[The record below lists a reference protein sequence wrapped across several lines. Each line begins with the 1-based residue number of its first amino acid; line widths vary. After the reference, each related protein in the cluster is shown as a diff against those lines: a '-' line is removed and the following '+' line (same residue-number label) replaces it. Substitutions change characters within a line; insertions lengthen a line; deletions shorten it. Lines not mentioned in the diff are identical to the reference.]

1 MKNMGQAHGIDNDEQ
16 LFDFDPYEGSS
27 TSPNP
32 APTQVLG
39 ERAAADAVWGVS
51 ELEWCAEKGK
61 GSTSIPMPARSAAV
75 EHDVFDAAPD
85 GATDRSHDVP
95 SSSLS
100 PPTGSRSHSASV
112 EHVPTEHD
120 DIYSDSEVVGTSK
133 GKGKEREQPP
143 TLPPL
148 DFTPTE
154 LGGYDASN
162 WPSTSFSPSSPGPSS
177 YGSGYASLNNTTKAV
192 EQLPSIVATI
202 QPSVTA
208 VASDPPALTR
218 MPSRRRSLSHIPTHP
233 PRSETSRPMS
243 GGRLRLGSP
252 KPTGSLARKLFKK
265 RDEAASPVLRNS
277 QIIDSDGVHSGQGNC
292 FIPWYGDFKPS
303 PNSQIISSL
312 NNSLEL
318 AIDLDQQKLP
328 LYHTT
333 PRAKGRSN
341 SSPFPISALDL
352 VVPSSNDIFAPIPL
366 IIRNYFDEAL
376 PRELKLYIFQALVHL
391 HEEDY
396 SRAVRDGTWSMM
408 KASSSKG
415 RWVGRD
421 RGARELVKL
430 SRVSRSWQSITLD
443 GQLWVDLDLKAF
455 PAMPTSLIKRL
466 AETGGRFI
474 RSVDLAGNGHI
485 SSSALITLADS
496 LCLDA
501 TPSSPLAYTQLTTV
515 NLQGC
520 SALTTRSLHHLLIR
534 SPSLQKLVLK
544 GLQAVTNMTLE
555 ILAVYCRRL
564 TILDVS
570 RCTNMDAEGVRSMA
584 KAFVTRGDH
593 LLLKTLRLSGL
604 KYATDSMM
612 SVLGRAAPYLEV
624 LDLSYARQLHNS
636 ALEAFVACNDTDTEE
651 ELGLKI
657 VTLTARE
664 IGRESTDYNKCR
676 RRVTRLRHLCLSS
689 CILLTDT
696 ACANLA
702 HSVPKLEFLELAGIC
717 TSLKDDGLVTL
728 LNTTPLVRRL
738 DVEDAVELTDSFLAA
753 ITPASP
759 EARASASPSAPVV
772 QTGQML
778 EHLIISSASEMS
790 NTALAALVRNCTR
803 LRVLEADATN
813 ISSNVVK
820 EFVRLSQKRHM
831 INAKVVAVDCRAVSE
846 SMVRSLTTL
855 TRPRLGWR
863 AHEARR
869 LRFLDARDTRDGV
882 AEELKI
888 GQDECDEE
896 RVVIKTFYS
905 WQTVD
910 AVRADRE
917 KRRKRQ
923 ARRTANE
930 SGGSFVTDEED
941 GNSGDATNRTLRWWS
956 PNGTRRGFSSPGP
969 NSPLIGDMANDGCRL
984 M

>member
-1 MKNMGQAHGIDNDEQ
+1 MENMGQAHGIDNDEQ

-27 TSPNP
+27 TSPNSG
-32 APTQVLG
+32 PTPVLG

-75 EHDVFDAAPD
+75 EYDVFDAAPD
-85 GATDRSHDVP
+85 DATKRSHDVP

-100 PPTGSRSHSASV
+100 PPSGSRSHSASV
-112 EHVPTEHD
+112 EHVPTEQHGT
-120 DIYSDSEVVGTSK
+120 YSDSEVVGTSK

-177 YGSGYASLNNTTKAV
+177 YGSGYASLNATTQAV
-192 EQLPSIVATI
+192 EQLPSIITTI
-202 QPSVTA
+202 QPSVSA
-208 VASDPPALTR
+208 VASDAPVLTR

-233 PRSETSRPMS
+233 PHSEMARPMS
-243 GGRLRLGSP
+243 GVRLRLGSP

-265 RDEAASPVLRNS
+265 RDEAASPVTRTS

-312 NNSLEL
+312 NNNLEL

-333 PRAKGRSN
+333 PRAKTRSN
-341 SSPFPISALDL
+341 SSPYPISALDL
-352 VVPSSNDIFAPIPL
+352 VVPSSDDIFAPIPL

-396 SRAVRDGTWSMM
+396 SKALRDGTWSMM

-415 RWVGRD
+415 RWLGRD
-421 RGARELVKL
+421 RGARELVKF

-474 RSVDLAGNGHI
+474 RSVDLAGNSHI
-485 SSSALITLADS
+485 SSLALSTLADS
-496 LCLDA
+496 LCLDP
-501 TPSSPLAYTQLTTV
+501 TPSSPLAYTQLTTI

-520 SALTTRSLHHLLIR
+520 SALEKPSLHHLLMC

-544 GLQAVTNMTLE
+544 GLRAVTNMTLE
-555 ILAVYCRRL
+555 ILGVYCRRL
-564 TILDVS
+564 TFLDVS

-584 KAFVTRGDH
+584 KGFDMRGDH

-612 SVLGRAAPYLEV
+612 AVLGRAAPFLEV

-636 ALEAFVACNDTDTEE
+636 ALEAFVACNDDDTEE
-651 ELGLKI
+651 ELGVKI

-728 LNTTPLVRRL
+728 LNTTPLIRRL

-759 EARASASPSAPVV
+759 EARASAAPSAPVV

-790 NTALAALVRNCTR
+790 NAALAAVVRNCTR

-820 EFVRLSQKRHM
+820 EFVRLSQKRNM

-846 SMVRSLTTL
+846 STVRSLTQF

-882 AEELKI
+882 TEELKI
-888 GQDECDEE
+888 GQDECDER

-941 GNSGDATNRTLRWWS
+941 GNLGDATSRTLRWWS
-956 PNGTRRGFSSPGP
+956 PNGTRRGFSSAGP